1 MDTQKEILDFLQKH
15 KAELES
21 RFGVKR
27 IGLFGSFAK
36 NEQKP
41 QSDVDILV
49 EIERDNVDIFMLK
62 NSLRKYLSE
71 NFDRRVDIA
80 REKYL
85 KPYAKEEILKDIL
98 YAF

>member
-49 EIERDNVDIFMLK
+49 EIERDDVDIFMLK

-85 KPYAKEEILKDIL
+85 KPYAKEEILKDTL